1 MTTLKGTG
9 RTTRM
14 LEAAIASAR
23 KPQYVMVV
31 AANQR
36 DADRLKE
43 QCATMLNRKIS
54 GPKVYLA
61 ADGEPYGGEI
71 TFERVQDRDW
81 DWRTMTFRGS
91 YPTIP
96 VHVDHNAIEQ
106 EYGHILRELHRYDV

>member
-1 MTTLKGTG
+1 MTTLRGTG

-14 LEAAIASAR
+14 LEMAIAEAR

-43 QCATMLNRKIS
+43 QCAKMLGRKPS

-71 TFERVQDRDW
+71 TFDPVDGEFDWKTLRV
-81 DWRTMTFRGS
+81 RGA

-96 VHVDHNAIEQ
+96 VFVDHFAIEA
-106 EYGHILRELHRYDV
+106 EFGHILRELHRYDA